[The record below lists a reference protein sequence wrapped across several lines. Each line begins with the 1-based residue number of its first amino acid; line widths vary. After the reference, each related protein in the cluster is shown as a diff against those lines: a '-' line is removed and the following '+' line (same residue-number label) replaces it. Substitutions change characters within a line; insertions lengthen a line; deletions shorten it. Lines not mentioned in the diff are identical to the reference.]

1 MEGAAAHPARH
12 VGLAVAAGGAIGAVL
27 RFAISGW
34 ATAWAQAPFPVG
46 TFAVNVVG
54 SVALGVFTGTLA
66 RRGASPALR
75 GFLTTGLCGGFTTF
89 SAFEYETL
97 ALLQRG
103 AHGTA
108 ALYALGSVA
117 MCTLGFVAGHRLA
130 AALPSRIR

>member
-1 MEGAAAHPARH
+1 MEGGAAHPARH

-27 RFAISGW
+27 RFAVSGW
-34 ATAWAQAPFPVG
+34 ATAWAQAPFPAG
-46 TFAVNVVG
+46 TFAVNVLG

-66 RRGASPALR
+66 RRGASPALL
-75 GFLTTGLCGGFTTF
+75 GFLATGLCGGFTTF
-89 SAFEYETL
+89 SAFGYETL

-117 MCTLGFVAGHRLA
+117 ACTLGVYGGFAMA
-130 AALPSRIR
+130 ARRG